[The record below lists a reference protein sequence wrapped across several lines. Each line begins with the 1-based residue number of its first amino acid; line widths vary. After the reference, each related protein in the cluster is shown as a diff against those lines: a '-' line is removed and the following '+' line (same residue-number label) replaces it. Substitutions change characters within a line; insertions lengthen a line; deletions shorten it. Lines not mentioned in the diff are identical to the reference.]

1 MSADATATR
10 RWPWRVL
17 AALLL
22 LALGAA
28 VLRLCWLS
36 DDAFI
41 TFRSVE
47 NLVAGHGPVWNVG
60 ERVQTYTH
68 PLWFWLLCLLRGI
81 TGECPLTAQVLGM
94 SLSAIGV
101 VMLLRTAGGAVAAT
115 AVLAL
120 LLGSRSWTSFATSG
134 LETSLTHLLVA
145 LLFFAWRVEDPERRS
160 VRVAIVSGLLMTT
173 RLDLIVLAGPALLV
187 ALRGVARWRALRALS
202 IGMALPCAWLA
213 FATVYYGSP
222 FPVTAYAKAFCHG
235 LPTSQVAMQGLH
247 YLLRTVTDD
256 PVTAAGILL
265 GITLGLRRSGY
276 RALAIGA
283 ALYTAYAIK
292 VGGDY
297 MLGRFFLPAFD
308 VTVWLVAVAPIVRSP
323 KAALAIVVTS
333 LVLWFVPG
341 VPEACRPVDAPPPA
355 KRITEDGIMD
365 EQAWLYRHNGL
376 LSPEHVDHQP
386 GAIAELLRA
395 TGFTRRA
402 VVVAGVIGVIGFG
415 VGAQVHV
422 VDPWLCDPVLMRLP
436 VADPAHWRIGH
447 FFRRF
452 PAGYL
457 ESVGTGE
464 NKIRHPGLARFYDA
478 MQSAVRDPVWSARRW
493 HNLIGLWTGKFDG
506 DLAAFVRDEYFDP
519 PRTEIALAD
528 ISQPLPPFGWW
539 FETPAARSAQCGGL
553 TVRLPE
559 ASDSAAILVSATA
572 DTTYTISFCRAGQ
585 VVGSARLADIGLP
598 LVGMSPRRVDVPHEA
613 RPFDELRIDASP
625 PSEFPAAAVVGRIEL
640 VR

>member
-1 MSADATATR
+1 MSAEPTPTR

-22 LALGAA
+22 LALGWA

-47 NLVAGHGPVWNVG
+47 NLCAGNGPVWNVD

-68 PLWFWLLCLLRGI
+68 PLWFWLLCLCRGI

-94 SLSAIGV
+94 GLSAIGV
-101 VMLLRTAGGAVAAT
+101 VLLLRTAGTAVAA
-115 AVLAL
+115 AAALAL
-120 LLGSRSWTSFATSG
+120 LVGSRSWTSFATSG

-145 LLFFAWRVEDPERRS
+145 LLFLAWRIEHPAQRA
-160 VRVAIVSGLLMTT
+160 VRVAVVSGLLLTT
-173 RLDLIVLAGPALLV
+173 RLDLIVLAGPTLLV
-187 ALRGVARWRALRALS
+187 ALQGVGRGPALRALA
-202 IGMALPCAWLA
+202 IGMALPGAWLA

-235 LPTSQVAMQGLH
+235 LPASQVALQGLH

-265 GITLGLRRSGY
+265 GITLGLRRSGC
-276 RALAIGA
+276 RAFAVGT
-283 ALYTAYAIK
+283 ALYTLYAIK

-308 VTVWLVAVAPIVRSP
+308 VAVWLIALSPAVRRPTVAAAVA
-323 KAALAIVVTS
+323 VTS
-333 LVLWFVPG
+333 LVLLFVPG
-341 VPEACRPVDAPPPA
+341 VPEACRPVDAPPA
-355 KRITEDGIMD
+355 SKRITEDGIMD

-376 LSPEHVDHQP
+376 LSPERVDHEP
-386 GAIAELLRA
+386 GSIAALLRA

-402 VVVAGVIGVIGFG
+402 FVVAGVVGVVGFG
-415 VGAQVHV
+415 VGEQVHI

-457 ESVGTGE
+457 ESVGAGT
-464 NKIRHPGLARFYDA
+464 NHIRHAGFARFYDA
-478 MQSAVRDPVWSARRW
+478 MQSVVRDPVWSATRW
-493 HNLIGLWTGKFDG
+493 QNLIGLWTGKFDG
-506 DLAAFVRDEYFDP
+506 DLAAFVHDEYFDP
-519 PRTEIALAD
+519 PRTQLALAD

-539 FETPAARSAQCGGL
+539 FETPGARSAQCGGL
-553 TVRLPE
+553 TVRLPA
-559 ASDSAAILVSATA
+559 ASDSAAILLSATA

-598 LVGMSPRRVDVPHEA
+598 LVGMAPRRVDVPQQA
-613 RPFDELRIDASP
+613 RPFDEIRIDASP
-625 PSEFPAAAVVGRIEL
+625 PAEFPAAAVVGRIEL
-640 VR
+640 VP